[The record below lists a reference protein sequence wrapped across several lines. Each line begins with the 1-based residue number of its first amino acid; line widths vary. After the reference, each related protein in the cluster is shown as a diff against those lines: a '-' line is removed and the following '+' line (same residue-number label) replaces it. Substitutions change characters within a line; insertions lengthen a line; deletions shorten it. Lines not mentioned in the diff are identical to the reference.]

1 MIKIRLEDA
10 EIRKL
15 SEITQISEFDLQ
27 KLYTEGLLNDSAVL
41 NRLMKYDFQ
50 LIKRMGKYRPGQII
64 ARIAMKYHVSTN
76 RVHTAI
82 YQKKA
87 PLVDCEECGKLVGK
101 AEYNRNNG
109 LCDNCVAKSIELP

>member
-1 MIKIRLEDA
+1 MINIRLEDA

-27 KLYTEGLLNDSAVL
+27 KLYTEGLLNDSAVIK
-41 NRLMKYDFQ
+41 RLMKYDFQ
-50 LIKRMGKYRPGQII
+50 FLKRMGKYRPGQII
-64 ARIAMKYHVSTN
+64 ARIAMTYHVSVN

-82 YQKKA
+82 YQKRA
-87 PLVDCEECGKLVGK
+87 SLVYCEKCGKLVGK